1 MQVDMELQKCIRSLL
16 SAMHCINPHF
26 IYLLTSHST
35 MGLVYMSTCCI
46 CGKMQK
52 VKSSGADTEGRI
64 APKPPPDPNRQLS
77 RAGSRPRSYQQL
89 SHNAADPNSSL
100 SSILVCT
107 RLKSESLNDGIVI
120 LSVMVLICCLHVP
133 ILDHDF

>member
-1 MQVDMELQKCIRSLL
+1 
-16 SAMHCINPHF
+16 
-26 IYLLTSHST
+26 
-35 MGLVYMSTCCI
+35 MGLPYTSTTDCI
-46 CGKMQK
+46 CAEIQK

-89 SHNAADPNSSL
+89 GHNAGDQNSSL

-107 RLKSESLNDGIVI
+107 RLKSESLNDGI
-120 LSVMVLICCLHVP
+120 MFMFHDFICCLHVDGLP
-133 ILDHDF
+133 HSTPEHN